1 MWRKKRVMKGEEL
14 ACSSPM
20 SLFGTLDA
28 AEKEYGDNGYSKYFF
43 LSPDTIGQAKTDDVE
58 VFNIP
63 P

>member
-1 MWRKKRVMKGEEL
+1 
-14 ACSSPM
+14 M
-20 SLFGTLDA
+20 SKVSETLDA

>member
-1 MWRKKRVMKGEEL
+1 MKGEEL

>member
-1 MWRKKRVMKGEEL
+1 MGI
-14 ACSSPM
+14 P
-20 SLFGTLDA
+20 GI
-28 AEKEYGDNGYSKYFF
+28 SKYFF